1 MAKRQ
6 RSVSLSF
13 VLFRFAIVMLGCM
26 LFCCLVWLFAATL
39 LQNTGVVYP
48 GYTANQQV
56 EKMLAAK
63 PNTFVSPGDDFL
75 AEYALFDQSGIVL
88 ESNVEGKELESLIGF
103 WQEGS
108 QDVSVSRYT
117 YEDDSTVIIR
127 WQYRKEF
134 ASPVLRAAL
143 PPFEYLWWGALGVA
157 LVLCLLIN
165 TLWLRRCLAAKLQL
179 FSEVSEKIGTQELD
193 FIIPQAG
200 IQEYDQALG
209 AMEDMRKALYSSL
222 SAQWAAQQEREAEIA
237 ALAHD
242 LKTPLTLVGGNA
254 ELLLDEELSANSRK
268 KMETII
274 ASNQRAKQYVAS
286 LLEASA
292 GTDEAFES
300 TSLSALFDELCQ
312 NTIAI
317 AEAKMVCLQ
326 TQNDLKGT
334 VYVQKAHLLRALGNV
349 VQNAIEHTPAGGN
362 VYLKG
367 CMLDKGW
374 QLSVCDEG
382 TGFGKAALL
391 HATERLWRG
400 NTARS
405 SDGHHG
411 LGLWFAAQV
420 VETHAG
426 EMEFGNWDS
435 GGVVT
440 VRFCQ
445 TVRDNSKHQNTLD

>member
-13 VLFRFAIVMLGCM
+13 VLFRFAVVMLGCM

-222 SAQWAAQQEREAEIA
+222 
-237 ALAHD
+237 
-242 LKTPLTLVGGNA
+242 
-254 ELLLDEELSANSRK
+254 LSL
-268 KMETII
+268 IHI
-274 ASNQRAKQYVAS
+274 
-286 LLEASA
+286 
-292 GTDEAFES
+292 
-300 TSLSALFDELCQ
+300 
-312 NTIAI
+312 
-317 AEAKMVCLQ
+317 
-326 TQNDLKGT
+326 
-334 VYVQKAHLLRALGNV
+334 
-349 VQNAIEHTPAGGN
+349 
-362 VYLKG
+362 
-367 CMLDKGW
+367 
-374 QLSVCDEG
+374 
-382 TGFGKAALL
+382 
-391 HATERLWRG
+391 
-400 NTARS
+400 
-405 SDGHHG
+405 
-411 LGLWFAAQV
+411 
-420 VETHAG
+420 
-426 EMEFGNWDS
+426 
-435 GGVVT
+435 
-440 VRFCQ
+440 
-445 TVRDNSKHQNTLD
+445 